1 MACRA
6 GWGMRSLGRRRATG
20 SLGAL
25 RCLGRSR
32 VQGPGGGPDR
42 GALGRRG
49 PLERGES
56 RLLLGWFV
64 VASSAQQTQ
73 TLDPGC
79 SGCAAGGQMPALPA
93 PAAGWGQ
100 RPEAGSYPTDKGG
113 VVLL

>member
-6 GWGMRSLGRRRATG
+6 GWDMRSLGRRRATG

-79 SGCAAGGQMPALPA
+79 SGPPALPA

-100 RPEAGSYPTDKGG
+100 RPEAGSCPADKGR